1 MKFAVIGHPIRH
13 SLSPLMHHA
22 NFKVLQRDD
31 EYTALDIDPKH
42 FHHIKDIIKQVDL
55 DGFNV
60 TIPYKVDIMQY
71 CDEIDPLAQKIGAV
85 NTVVIQNDKWIGYNT
100 DADGYIMDLKQNC
113 NIDDIKHVLIIGA
126 GGASRALATKLND
139 LGCQIT
145 ISNRS
150 RHRLSSWEIP
160 TEFIVLSD
168 INKIEL
174 KPFQLI
180 INTTPVGMSGFNN
193 EMLIDLNRCQKDSII
208 SDIIYNPAETEF
220 LKQAKDLKL
229 PYFNGLGMFVNQGA
243 LSFKYWT
250 GIDANSEAMKAAVIK
265 KLNL

>member
-1 MKFAVIGHPIRH
+1 MKFAVIGHPILH

-22 NFKVLQRDD
+22 NFKALNRDD
-31 EYTALDIDPKH
+31 EYIALNIDPNH
-42 FHHIKDIIKQVDL
+42 FHHIKDIINQSQL

-71 CDEIDPLAQKIGAV
+71 CDEIDLLAQKIGAV
-85 NTVVIQNDKWIGYNT
+85 NTVAIQDGKWIGYNT

-113 NIDDIKHVLIIGA
+113 NIDYIKQVLIIGA
-126 GGASRALATKLND
+126 GGASRALATKLYD
-139 LGCQIT
+139 LGCNIT
-145 ISNRS
+145 ITNRS
-150 RHRLSSWEIP
+150 QNRLSDWKIP
-160 TEFIVLSD
+160 TEYIALSD
-168 INKIEL
+168 INKIDL
-174 KPFQLI
+174 KQFQLI

-193 EMLIDLNRCQKDSII
+193 EMLIDLNHCQKDTMI

-250 GIDANSEAMKAAVIK
+250 GIDANREAMKAAVIK